1 MTSTLRGADLVARA
15 RTFEAQAGVRH
26 TDAGGLI
33 TLLCNELESVSR
45 LAAHLTSEA
54 LGDRCELTALA
65 GNRSGRCAGAAVAIR
80 WDQGFADD
88 VCALHADHVHNDS
101 GALVVHPLRHN
112 GEIVSLSA
120 PAQRQNT
127 SREPQ

>member
-26 TDAGGLI
+26 TDTGGLI

-54 LGDRCELTALA
+54 LGDRCELTALT

-80 WDQGFADD
+80 WEEGFADD
-88 VCALHADHVHNDS
+88 VCALHADRVHDDS
-101 GALVVHPLRHN
+101 GALVVYPLRHN
-112 GEIVSLSA
+112 GEIVSPSTA
-120 PAQRQNT
+120 AQGLDT
-127 SREPQ
+127 SRELQ